1 VYFEYIVVS
10 KRIPGKNIMRILI
23 ILVLA
28 ALFPVA
34 GLSKGEHPPNFIV
47 IFTDDQG
54 YQDVGCFGS
63 PDIATPHLDR
73 MARAGMRFT
82 SFYVA
87 APVCTPSRAAL
98 LTGKYPKRLGMAK
111 GVLFPH
117 SGGNGLPP
125 GEITLADHLKQK
137 NYATACFGKWH
148 LGHMDHVLPTA
159 QGFDT
164 YYGIPYSNDMWLAPE
179 LKPAGDI
186 QLLEGVTLEQMKKM
200 GAKKATKESRWKVPL
215 MRDNEIVEFP
225 AAQATLTKR
234 YAEEAVRFIG
244 QNKETPFFIYLA
256 PAMPHIPLFASEA
269 FKGRSK
275 AGLYGDTIEEIDWAV
290 GQVNQALEKHGLAEN
305 TLVVFTSDNG
315 PWLSYGDHGGR
326 ALPLH
331 NGKGSTFE
339 GGQRVPCIM
348 KMPGTIPAGTTCS
361 ELASTI
367 DLLPTFGTLAGLPVD
382 HLIDGADISDL
393 LKGKPGAKTPH
404 EFFLYYLHNDTLSA
418 IRMGDWKLILS
429 VPVQGYS
436 QKVEKKQ
443 YSRETF
449 EPELYNLRDDIGET
463 RNLYKEHPEIAEKLL
478 ARARAEHEKLIQ

>member
-1 VYFEYIVVS
+1 MKLRRFLTVVGLAIA
-10 KRIPGKNIMRILI
+10 IPVVGITSENPL
-23 ILVLA
+23 
-28 ALFPVA
+28 
-34 GLSKGEHPPNFIV
+34 PNFIV

-73 MARAGMRFT
+73 MAAEGMRLT
-82 SFYVA
+82 DFYVA

-117 SGGNGLPP
+117 SGDRGLPP
-125 GEITLADHLKQK
+125 DEITIADHLKQK
-137 NYATACFGKWH
+137 NYATACIGKWH
-148 LGHMDHVLPTA
+148 LGHLDKYLPTA

-179 LKPAGDI
+179 LKAAKEI
-186 QLLEGVTLEQMKKM
+186 QLLNGTTLEQMDAM
-200 GAKKATKESRWKVPL
+200 RGKKATKESRWKVPL

-225 AAQATLTKR
+225 ADQATLTKR
-234 YAEEAVRFIG
+234 YAEEAIRFIE
-244 QNKETPFFIYLA
+244 QNKDQPFFIYLT

-269 FKGRSK
+269 FKGKSQ

-290 GQVNQALEKHGLAEN
+290 GQILHSLEKEGLAEN

-315 PWLSYGDHGGR
+315 PWLSHGENGGH

-339 GGQRVPCIM
+339 GGMRVPCIM
-348 KMPGTIPAGTTCS
+348 KMPGTIPAGSTCS

-367 DLLPTFGTLAGLPVD
+367 DLLPTLGKLAGLPVD
-382 HLIDGADISDL
+382 HEIDGCDISDL
-393 LKGKPGAKTPH
+393 IQGNPSAKTPH
-404 EFFLYYLHNDTLSA
+404 DFFLYYLHNDTLSA

-436 QKVEKKQ
+436 QKVEPMK
-443 YSRETF
+443 YSTKTF

-463 RNLYKEHPEIAEKLL
+463 KNRYNDHPEIAEKLL
-478 ARARAEHEKLIQ
+478 KRARLEAAKLES

>member
-1 VYFEYIVVS
+1 MPRKLLLFALVALTFPMIGKSAE
-10 KRIPGKNIMRILI
+10 KR
-23 ILVLA
+23 
-28 ALFPVA
+28 
-34 GLSKGEHPPNFIV
+34 PPNFIV

-63 PDIATPHLDR
+63 PDIATPNLDR
-73 MARAGMRFT
+73 MAREGRRFT
-82 SFYVA
+82 NFYVA

-117 SGGNGLPP
+117 SGKKGLSPE
-125 GEITLADHLKQK
+125 EITIAEQLKQK
-137 NYATACFGKWH
+137 NYATACIGKWH

-179 LKPAGDI
+179 LKPAKNI
-186 QLLEGVTLEQMKKM
+186 QLLEGVTREQMKVM
-200 GAKKATKESRWKVPL
+200 GAKKATKKSRSKVPL
-215 MRDNEIVEFP
+215 MRDSEIVEFP
-225 AAQATLTKR
+225 ADQTTLTKR
-234 YAEEAVRFIG
+234 YAEETVKFIE
-244 QNKETPFFIYLA
+244 QNKDKPFFIYMT

-269 FKGRSK
+269 FKGKSK

-290 GQVNQALEKHGLAEN
+290 GQIFQALEKYGLSEN
-305 TLVVFTSDNG
+305 TLVVFTTDNG
-315 PWLSYGDHGGR
+315 PWLSHGENGGH

-339 GGQRVPCIM
+339 GGMRVPCIM
-348 KMPGTIPAGTTCS
+348 KMPGTIPADTTCS
-361 ELASTI
+361 EIASTI
-367 DLLPTFGTLAGLPVD
+367 DLLPTIGKIAGLPVS

-393 LKGKPGAKTPH
+393 ITGKSGAKTPH
-404 EFFLYYLHNDTLSA
+404 DFFLYYLHNDTLSA

-429 VPVQGYS
+429 VPAISYS
-436 QKVEKKQ
+436 QKVEPKDYTKGP
-443 YSRETF
+443 F

-463 RNLYKEHPEIAEKLL
+463 NNLYKQHPEIAEKLL
-478 ARARAEHEKLIQ
+478 ARAKTEHEKITKP